1 MQDIQQQQM
10 FSYIFTQ
17 MMPTKFG
24 SLKLGIAFGLFNCTY
39 KTLYLKYKS
48 NFGFSVFKMS
58 LVVQNNQ
65 NNLENAHISS
75 KVNDIGHNF
84 HV

>member
-1 MQDIQQQQM
+1 
-10 FSYIFTQ
+10 
-17 MMPTKFG
+17 MPTEFG
-24 SLKLGIAFGLFNCTY
+24 SLKLGIAFGLFICTH

-48 NFGFSVFKMS
+48 KLWIFS
-58 LVVQNNQ
+58 NQ
-65 NNLENAHISS
+65 NEFVSTKQPKHFGKCTYQL

>member
-1 MQDIQQQQM
+1 MSKTILNMQDIQQQQM

-48 NFGFSVFKMS
+48 KLWIFC
-58 LVVQNNQ
+58 NQ
-65 NNLENAHISS
+65 NEFVST
-75 KVNDIGHNF
+75 K
-84 HV
+84 

>member
-1 MQDIQQQQM
+1 MSKTILNMQDIQQQQK
-10 FSYIFTQ
+10 FSYIYTQ

-48 NFGFSVFKMS
+48 NFWIFC
-58 LVVQNNQ
+58 NQ
-65 NNLENAHISS
+65 NEFLST
-75 KVNDIGHNF
+75 K
-84 HV
+84 

>member
-10 FSYIFTQ
+10 FSYIFTL

-24 SLKLGIAFGLFNCTY
+24 SLKLGIAFRLFKCTY

-48 NFGFSVFKMS
+48 KLWIFSMS
-58 LVVQNNQ
+58 LLVQNNQ
-65 NNLENAHISS
+65 NNLENAHISL
-75 KVNDIGHNF
+75 KVNDIGYNS

>member
-1 MQDIQQQQM
+1 MSKTILNMQDIQQQQM

-24 SLKLGIAFGLFNCTY
+24 SLKLGIAFGLFNYTY

-48 NFGFSVFKMS
+48 KLWIFC
-58 LVVQNNQ
+58 NQ
-65 NNLENAHISS
+65 NKFVST
-75 KVNDIGHNF
+75 K
-84 HV
+84 